1 MITRWDQL
9 KAVLLCLMVVS
20 SAFAQNEQDNTYY
33 FNAEVTRY
41 LSYHSDS
48 WIFSST
54 LSTLKK
60 KSFSEKSSPT
70 PLMLS
75 RK

>member
-41 LSYHSDS
+41 LSSHSDS

-60 KSFSEKSSPT
+60 KSSSEKSSPT

-75 RK
+75 KK